1 MHSTGIISSRWHL
14 MARPAHS
21 GGTSDAEITWFGT
34 MSASWPN
41 HHSDSWVKILPLSGI
56 GVGSTTS

>member
-1 MHSTGIISSRWHL
+1 

-21 GGTSDAEITWFGT
+21 GGTSEAEITWFGT

-41 HHSDSWVKILPLSGI
+41 HYSDSWVKILPLSGI